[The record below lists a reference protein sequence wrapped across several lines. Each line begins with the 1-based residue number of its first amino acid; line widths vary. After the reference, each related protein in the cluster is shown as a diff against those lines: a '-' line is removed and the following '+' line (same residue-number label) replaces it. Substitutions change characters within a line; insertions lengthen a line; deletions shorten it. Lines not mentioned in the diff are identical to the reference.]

1 MDGIGAMAGYKI
13 GGNGSP
19 SRDRLVYVT
28 TCFIGHHV
36 EVRVQDGSIYS
47 GIFHSTNPA
56 EKTLVCFF
64 GFDFFKE
71 IMCLTC
77 SVVNQM

>member
-1 MDGIGAMAGYKI
+1 MDGVGAMAGYKI
-13 GGNGSP
+13 GTNGST

-36 EVRVQDGSIYS
+36 EVQVQDGSIYS

-56 EKTLVCFF
+56 EKDVGMFF
-64 GFDFFKE
+64 W
-71 IMCLTC
+71 I
-77 SVVNQM
+77 